1 MSQNGQSISLVSP
14 ESSSSAGVSFE
25 IVNETPAVPNSQS
38 TPTYTWDIPGK
49 NWHTPYIQENAYNSI
64 GYATEQDAKKA
75 WPNYTY
81 KRDSDG
87 KWRAYDKNGVLV
99 ATQLWQN
106 KDLTSDQIKELEAGE
121 DYKAWTEYVIEH
133 MNDGTLGD
141 YFTGLV
147 VPNSTDGKAGQTAGI
162 FQVDANNK
170 FITDENGNYQII
182 NKEYFDNMAQDD
194 PRRYLYYTYDKN
206 GIKTVSTD
214 AAEIYRYLRNDG
226 KHGFYHYTP
235 GKKEVQPPKTE
246 PPKTEPPAPKRRV
259 LPEFNLYPE
268 YKRQPWTDWRH
279 ITGIAANDLWN
290 NKKQYDLELNKKV
303 SLEEPKYEQGKVTNA
318 YLERMLREKKAN
330 ELRARAKDMMGSD
343 LARNMSI
350 MNGVEKQA
358 SVLDEQN
365 LLSKSNE
372 FNQTTQNLQAIS
384 NRNIAEGVR
393 VRNANSEKLAAL
405 DNSKIAARQN
415 YLQKRTALQ
424 DDFWNKLHAS
434 REKWTQTENLNK
446 YRYDFQI
453 ANLKA
458 TDARNQASDD
468 YARHA
473 NLETS
478 DTFNR
483 WFNALNASNNT
494 TVLDGLDP
502 NSYNNPKA
510 VLDWIRAHPDDEVSK
525 SLQASFNAEIERA
538 DQEYNRIY
546 RRTQRDL
553 DFTLASQPYL
563 ISGEALVRSPHRAT
577 VSPLYSK
584 KGSRIVAIDDYR
596 RAQDALSKQVREN
609 SKMLE
614 RRLARAIG
622 ALDRETLIY
631 LKAMFK

>member
-1 MSQNGQSISLVSP
+1 MIQSGQSISYISP
-14 ESSSSAGVSFE
+14 ESSSSAGVAVE
-25 IVNETPAVPNSQS
+25 RVNETPAKSNSQS
-38 TPTYTWDIPGK
+38 TSTSTWDIPGK
-49 NWHTPYIQENAYNSI
+49 DWHTQYIGENKYNSI
-64 GYATEQDAKKA
+64 GYNTEEEVKKQWPGLTYRQDD
-75 WPNYTY
+75 N
-81 KRDSDG
+81 G
-87 KWRAYDKNGVLV
+87 KWHAYGKDGNLASV
-99 ATQLWQN
+99 QLWQN
-106 KDLTSDQIKELEAGE
+106 NDLSADVIEQIEAGD
-121 DYKAWTEYVIEH
+121 DYKAWTEHVIQN
-133 MNDGTLGD
+133 MYNGTLDD

-147 VPNSTDGKAGQTAGI
+147 LPNSTDGKALGNAGI
-162 FQVDANNK
+162 FQVDKDNK
-170 FITDENGNYQII
+170 FILDEKGHYKII
-182 NKEYFDNMAQDD
+182 DKAYFDSMASDD
-194 PRRYLYYTYDKN
+194 PRRELYHTSKN
-206 GIKTVSTD
+206 GVITRSEN
-214 AAEIYRYLRNDG
+214 AADIFEYLRNDG
-226 KHGFYHYTP
+226 KFGFYHYTP
-235 GKKEVQPPKTE
+235 GKKEVPPIKTE
-246 PPKTEPPAPKRRV
+246 TPEPETPAPKRRV
-259 LPEFNLYPE
+259 LPEFNSYPE
-268 YKRQPWTDWRH
+268 YKRQPWTDWMH

-318 YLERMLREKKAN
+318 YLERMLRQKKAN

-393 VRNANSEKLAAL
+393 VRNGNSEKLAAL
-405 DNSKIAARQN
+405 DNSKTAARQN

-424 DDFWNKLHAS
+424 DDFWNKVHAS
-434 REKWTQTENLNK
+434 GEKWTQTENLNK

-458 TDARNQASDD
+458 TDARNQAYDD

-483 WFNALNASNNT
+483 WFNALNASNNN

-538 DQEYNRIY
+538 DQDYNRIY
-546 RRTQRDL
+546 RRTQRDI
-553 DFTLASQPYL
+553 DFTLASQPY
-563 ISGEALVRSPHRAT
+563 IVSGEALARSPHRST
-577 VSPLYSK
+577 VSPLYAK

-596 RAQDALSKQVREN
+596 RAQEALSKQVQEN